1 MAQFNSGYTPSE
13 IMAMQRDAE
22 KRVREMQKKSEEK
35 VKGSNNPSF
44 DLPPNPVKNILK
56 SMDKDRLILLCLF
69 LLLIEEDS
77 DPMLLLALAYIFF

>member
-44 DLPPNPVKNILK
+44 DLHRIPSKT
-56 SMDKDRLILLCLF
+56 
-69 LLLIEEDS
+69 
-77 DPMLLLALAYIFF
+77 Y

>member
-1 MAQFNSGYTPSE
+1 MAQFNSGYTSSE

-22 KRVREMQKKSEEK
+22 KRVREMQKRSEEK
-35 VKGSNNPSF
+35 IKSSNITF
-44 DLPPNPVKNILK
+44 DLPKNPVKNMLK

-69 LLLIEEDS
+69 LLLIEEES

>member
-22 KRVREMQKKSEEK
+22 KRVREMQKRSEEK
-35 VKGSNNPSF
+35 VKGNNFAPPS
-44 DLPPNPVKNILK
+44 PQNILK
-56 SMDKDRLILLCLF
+56 NIDRDRLVLLCLF
-69 LLLIEEDS
+69 LLLVEEES

>member
-22 KRVREMQKKSEEK
+22 KRVREMQKKSVEK
-35 VKGSNNPSF
+35 IKGSSHP
-44 DLPPNPVKNILK
+44 DLPLNPVKNILR

>member
-13 IMAMQRDAE
+13 IMTMQRDAE

-35 VKGSNNPSF
+35 IKGSNPSQ
-44 DLPPNPVKNILK
+44 NPVKNVLK
-56 SMDKDRLILLCLF
+56 SMDRDRLILLCLF
-69 LLLIEEDS
+69 LLLIEEES